1 MWLII
6 VLIII
11 VCLIDSHKEN
21 NGKDAGNAVRGSNS
35 SKGSARQRK
44 QRSAVNDEITTY
56 THSLVSE
63 YNEAYDSHDKKALRK
78 IVEELIGYHYSCA
91 SSHNVDDCIA
101 LEIAAKTRPY
111 VYKGTRSDCQGLT
124 LIEIYRRQNARFLK
138 I

>member
-1 MWLII
+1 MWMII
-6 VLIII
+6 ILIII

-21 NGKDAGNAVRGSNS
+21 KGTDAGNAVRGSKS

-56 THSLVSE
+56 AHSLVSE
-63 YNEAYDSHDKKALRK
+63 YNEAYDSHDKKALGK

-101 LEIAAKTRPY
+101 LEIAAMTRPY

-124 LIEIYRRQNARFLK
+124 LIEIYRKQNARFLK